1 MANPWNRT
9 IAWLTYRT
17 VLGRRRALLLFII
30 PGVLLLLAVV
40 IRWALNAD
48 ATVSAVDVS
57 AGVLGGLVLGTVV
70 PLLGL
75 IIGTGVIAPE
85 IDDGS
90 IIYLLAKPLSR
101 HTIVVTKLVIA
112 VLCLAV
118 FAAVPTLLT
127 GVVLS
132 GTSDGLPVGFA
143 IGAFAA
149 SLAYAAVFLLL
160 GVLTRHA
167 VVVGL
172 IYALLWESLVGNFV
186 PGARVLSIQQWGL
199 SITEQ
204 LTTGGVVEADVRL
217 PVALAMIVVV
227 TVGATWLAGR
237 RLRSLTL
244 VETE

>member
-1 MANPWNRT
+1 MGNLWNRT

-17 VLGRRRALLLFII
+17 ILGRRRALLLFVI
-30 PGVLLLLAVV
+30 PGVLLLLAAA
-40 IRWALNAD
+40 IRWGLSTD
-48 ATVSAVDVS
+48 DTISAVDVS

-75 IIGTGVIAPE
+75 IVGTGVIAPE

-90 IIYLLAKPLSR
+90 IIYLLAKPVSR
-101 HTIVVTKLVIA
+101 HTIVVTKFVIA

-118 FAAVPTLLT
+118 FAAVPTFVT

-132 GTSDGLPVGFA
+132 GTAGGLPAGFA
-143 IGAFAA
+143 VGAFAA
-149 SLAYAAVFLLL
+149 SVAYAAVFVLL

-172 IYALLWESLVGNFV
+172 LYALLWESLVGNFV

-199 SITEQ
+199 SITEG

-217 PVALAMIVVV
+217 PVALAMLAVV
-227 TVGATWLAGR
+227 TAGATWLAGR